1 MRSFIISS
9 ALLVILVQCG
19 YPVAENSYPTTP
31 SYPTPPPS
39 YPTPKKYPVAPTYP
53 STPSYSAPPAQS
65 AYSSSDN
72 QEDTESESVT
82 GAASTSECK
91 GKHQFL
97 TKNSINKYF
106 TDRKRAK
113 ARTAHNRQ
121 FQRRALQ
128 PIKRFQQ
135 KKQ

>member
-1 MRSFIISS
+1 MRSFIIFST
-9 ALLVILVQCG
+9 LLVILVQCG

-82 GAASTSECK
+82 GAASTSE
-91 GKHQFL
+91 
-97 TKNSINKYF
+97 Y
-106 TDRKRAK
+106 RKRAK

>member
-19 YPVAENSYPTTP
+19 YPVVENSYPTTP

-39 YPTPKKYPVAPTYP
+39 YPVPKKYPVAPSYPSPSTYP
-53 STPSYSAPPAQS
+53 AASSTS
-65 AYSSSDN
+65 SSSDVSN
-72 QEDTESESVT
+72 FFNEEDNAVDTESS
-82 GAASTSECK
+82 SNSE
-91 GKHQFL
+91 
-97 TKNSINKYF
+97 Y
-106 TDRKRAK
+106 RKRAK

-128 PIKRFQQ
+128 PIRRFQQ